1 MGNRNDWEEIERLG
15 GGGQSDVYLVRNP
28 KRRADRAKCL
38 EQIRSALDRDKRGEL
53 ATAICSYAREDFPSE
68 RGALKAY
75 KIPTEEFPRVLST
88 EESEAIERL
97 KTEIAVL
104 SQNRPGLPKLLDS
117 NIAERWIVTEFF
129 PEGTLEHSPCRYKG
143 NAALALK
150 AFRSLVQTVAGLHKD
165 GHVHRD
171 IKPANVFVRSS
182 GELVLG
188 DFGIVYVPNAAE
200 RVTRTGEK
208 VGPRDYLPP
217 WANLGVRLEKVEPSI
232 DVYMLGKLLWSMV
245 DGRRVL
251 PREFH
256 TDPEYD
262 FDLTKTYPNDPDMY
276 VVNQILNKCVVGK
289 PSECLSSAQD
299 LLNMVDAM
307 LKMIGGGGQ
316 LLKEGVPRPCHVCG
330 NGYYRPQVLR
340 QGTNVGILRIW
351 ISGGALDIES
361 LPVQI
366 FVCDNCRHVELF
378 RT

>member
-1 MGNRNDWEEIERLG
+1 MGSRTDWEEIERLG

-38 EQIRSALDRDKRGEL
+38 DEIRSALDGDKRAEL

-75 KIPTEEFPRVLST
+75 KIPPEGFPRVLST

-97 KTEIAVL
+97 RTEIAVL

-117 NIAERWIVTEFF
+117 NLSERWIVTEFF
-129 PEGTLEHSPCRYKG
+129 PERTLEHSPSRYKG
-143 NAALALK
+143 KAALALK
-150 AFRSLVQTVAGLHKD
+150 AFRSLVQTMAALHKD

-188 DFGIVYVPNAAE
+188 DFGVVFVPNTAD
-200 RVTRTGEK
+200 RVTLTGER

-245 DGRRVL
+245 DGRSFL
-251 PREFH
+251 PREYH
-256 TDPEYD
+256 KDPEYH
-262 FDLTKTYPNDPDMY
+262 FDLTKTYPKDPDMY
-276 VVNQILNKCVVGK
+276 AVNQILDQCVVGRA
-289 PSECLSSAQD
+289 SECLSSAND
-299 LLNMVDAM
+299 LLIIVST
-307 LKMIGGGGQ
+307 LLGLIERGGQ
-316 LLKEGVPRPCHVCG
+316 LLNEGVPRPCHICG
-330 NGYYRPQVLR
+330 NGYYQPQVLR
-340 QGTNVGILRIW
+340 QGRKGGTLRIW
-351 ISGGALDIES
+351 ASGEAMDIES
-361 LPVQI
+361 MPVQI
-366 FVCDNCRHVELF
+366 FACDSCHHVEFF